1 MRYRKPALKV
11 SKAKS
16 MRYYK
21 KYDALI
27 RYRMEVPAMQEKAYR
42 GNEVA
47 LSRHMRGHYPRAKL
61 STPYDPGVIYM
72 PDWEEAVA
80 LSYVMNMYHHQ
91 GSIKSENFTKT
102 QYWNARNASGL
113 SNEGFQAFK
122 AKFEDRIEKYFRRTK

>member
-1 MRYRKPALKV
+1 MRYRKPAPKT

-16 MRYYK
+16 MSYWK
-21 KYDALI
+21 KYDALV

-42 GNEVA
+42 DMLPAV
-47 LSRHMRGHYPRAKL
+47 SQHTRGHYPRTKL

-102 QYWNARNASGL
+102 
-113 SNEGFQAFK
+113 
-122 AKFEDRIEKYFRRTK
+122 